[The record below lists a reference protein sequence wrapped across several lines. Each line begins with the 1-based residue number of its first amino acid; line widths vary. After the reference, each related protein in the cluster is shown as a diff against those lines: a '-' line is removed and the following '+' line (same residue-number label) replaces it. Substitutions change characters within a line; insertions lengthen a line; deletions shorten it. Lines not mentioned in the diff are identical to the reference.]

1 MDKINVLENL
11 IAAEEIKSARYS
23 KDENSI
29 SGLIGTDVLREL
41 FGIEQAASVKDAFR
55 AFHEGKNDD
64 V

>member
-11 IAAEEIKSARYS
+11 IAAEEIKAARYS

-41 FGIEQAASVKDAFR
+41 FGIEQAPAVKEAWR
-55 AFHEGKNDD
+55 AFHKEEQE
-64 V
+64 